1 MRYFLFSFI
10 CLSHFVISFACN
22 IPNKLRGHCDIN
34 SLNGKNRFTALS
46 VYHSSL
52 ILVDKIDILTCLKIS
67 TSQTLTS
74 RYPINNFDPGKKYQ
88 QSTECRRE
96 VGKKYI
102 SRYVIPIGIPRNC
115 LVSYCRIRDDKES
128 CLTILYLQHYYI
140 ARYKNTN
147 EKRIYR
153 DEVPSKQT
161 ISSLSTDWQQIPSRN
176 CSGLASIAFALNLCS
191 ADGTRKRN
199 TMA

>member
-1 MRYFLFSFI
+1 MHYFHFSFI
-10 CLSHFVISFACN
+10 CLSHFVISSACN
-22 IPNKLRGHCDIN
+22 IPNKLRGHCD

-74 RYPINNFDPGKKYQ
+74 RYPINNFDSGKKYQ

-102 SRYVIPIGIPRNC
+102 SRYVLSP
-115 LVSYCRIRDDKES
+115 LAFHVTVSYRTVAYVMIKKS
-128 CLTILYLQHYYI
+128 CLTILYLHI
-140 ARYKNTN
+140 
-147 EKRIYR
+147 IYR
-153 DEVPSKQT
+153 K
-161 ISSLSTDWQQIPSRN
+161 I
-176 CSGLASIAFALNLCS
+176 
-191 ADGTRKRN
+191 
-199 TMA
+199 

>member
-1 MRYFLFSFI
+1 MFVAFCYFLRLQHSQQVARA
-10 CLSHFVISFACN
+10 LWH
-22 IPNKLRGHCDIN
+22 

-128 CLTILYLQHYYI
+128 CLTILYLHIIISRDIKILTRNVSIETRFPVSKLSAVCRQI
-140 ARYKNTN
+140 GSRFEQKLQ
-147 EKRIYR
+147 RIG
-153 DEVPSKQT
+153 
-161 ISSLSTDWQQIPSRN
+161 IN
-176 CSGLASIAFALNLCS
+176 CVCVKLVFCWWNSQA
-191 ADGTRKRN
+191 
-199 TMA
+199 